1 MPEPLQDP
9 DTMNGMSPAIAKRRI
24 LVVEDE
30 MLIGMLLEDMLTDMG
45 HEVAAVVPRLKDALA
60 AVERESFDLAV
71 LDVHL
76 HGESAFPVADA
87 LIAKGVPFIFATGY
101 GERGLPENYRGRP
114 VLQKPFARDD
124 LDRLLKAIG
133 S

>member
-1 MPEPLQDP
+1 MT
-9 DTMNGMSPAIAKRRI
+9 DTSPTIAKRRV

-30 MLIGMLLEDMLTDMG
+30 LLIGMLLEDMLMEFG
-45 HEVAAVVPRLKDALA
+45 YEVAAIVPRVKDALS
-60 AVERESFDLAV
+60 AVDTATYDVAV

-87 LIAKGVPFIFATGY
+87 LIRKGVPFVFATGY

-114 VLQKPFARDD
+114 VLPKPFARDD
-124 LDRLLKAIG
+124 LERALNALFPSAAI